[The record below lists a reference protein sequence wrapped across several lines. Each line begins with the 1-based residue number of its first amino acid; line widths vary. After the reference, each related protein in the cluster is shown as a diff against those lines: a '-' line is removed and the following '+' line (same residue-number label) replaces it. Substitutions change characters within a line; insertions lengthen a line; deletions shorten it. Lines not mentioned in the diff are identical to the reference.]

1 MVHVYNK
8 GYLRSFFAF
17 SPIFFFVIFAEF
29 CNFNQLI
36 HVSTHIFHCRLL
48 LPPPVVIQCQHLH
61 NQSPPRCYSS
71 RVCGRYGTQ
80 Q

>member
-1 MVHVYNK
+1 MYIIRDTCVPS
-8 GYLRSFFAF
+8 LRFLPS
-17 SPIFFFVIFAEF
+17 SSSLLFAEF

-48 LPPPVVIQCQHLH
+48 LPPPIVIPSQHLH
-61 NQSPPRCYSS
+61 NQSPPRCHSS

-80 Q
+80 QLC